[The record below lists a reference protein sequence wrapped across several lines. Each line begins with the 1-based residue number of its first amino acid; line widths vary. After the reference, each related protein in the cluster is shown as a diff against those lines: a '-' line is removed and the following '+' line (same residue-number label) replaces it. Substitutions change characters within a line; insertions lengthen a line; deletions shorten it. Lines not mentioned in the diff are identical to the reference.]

1 MFSQGVYWLPA
12 LCFWSGGCPG
22 LWKAGETFRNLK
34 ALVVYYLLMGFSFV
48 MDSPMKTPCL
58 FKALHTGDL
67 VLNLWL
73 CCFPPDYILSMFI
86 FLEFTVLRL
95 DEHSGWGLVWTRA
108 EGFLHMFY
116 RLDSCLYN
124 PGQHLSFVCSHET
137 WLTPIKLAVHLKAL
151 HNFLSNCGQVF
162 PILICTEWGPIFF
175 RHFPHCQD
183 QNSSLSSGSS
193 SQLHSSCVFYK
204 HAIYLMAQVVRE
216 NFEEIWTHNKHSAAL
231 LG

>member
-1 MFSQGVYWLPA
+1 MFSWSGYWLSA
-12 LCFWSGGCPG
+12 VCFWSGGCPVPG
-22 LWKAGETFRNLK
+22 LRKAGETFRNLK
-34 ALVVYYLLMGFSFV
+34 TLVVYDLFMGFSFV
-48 MDSPMKTPCL
+48 MDNPTL
-58 FKALHTGDL
+58 FKALHTCEV

-73 CCFPPDYILSMFI
+73 CCFPPDYFLSMYI

-95 DEHSGWGLVWTRA
+95 DEHSGWSLARWARA
-108 EGFLHMFY
+108 EGLMFY
-116 RLDSCLYN
+116 RLESGCWYY
-124 PGQHLSFVCSHET
+124 PGQHLPFVYSHET
-137 WLTPIKLAVHLKAL
+137 WLTPIELAAHLKAL
-151 HNFLSNCGQVF
+151 HNFLRNCGQVF

-204 HAIYLMAQVVRE
+204 RAIYLMAQVVRE
-216 NFEEIWTHNKHSAAL
+216 NFEEIWTHNKHSTAL